1 MYDQFMSK
9 HSWWSPKIGTH
20 WSKKEWKK
28 KKNTTETFYQ
38 TLRVH
43 TLHMYVK
50 QCMNIWKSCLNTYY
64 FCHKG
69 PTSKENNQM
78 KQNPIKKID
87 KN

>member
-1 MYDQFMSK
+1 MTN
-9 HSWWSPKIGTH
+9 SWASTHGDPQKLVLIGV
-20 WSKKEWKK
+20 KKSEKK

>member
-1 MYDQFMSK
+1 MK
-9 HSWWSPKIGTH
+9 
-20 WSKKEWKK
+20 KK

>member
-1 MYDQFMSK
+1 MTN
-9 HSWWSPKIGTH
+9 SWASTHGDPQKLVLIGVKKI
-20 WSKKEWKK
+20 EKK